1 MQERVWDAFLTK
13 RDKDVFAAAGYGVR
27 AGFGKKPALLIIDV
41 SYGFC
46 GDKPEPILTSIQRW
60 SNSCGEEA
68 WDAIGTIAKL
78 AVAARSIGLPVIYT
92 TAAYRD
98 DRWDI
103 GMGNLKNGRA
113 VEWGGRADIS
123 EDPNAFVREIA
134 PQPQDIIVVKPKPS
148 AFFGTPLT
156 SHLTLLGVD
165 SLIVTGTTTSGCVR
179 ASVVD
184 AFSHNYRVAVAE
196 DGCFDRSQA
205 SHALSL
211 CDMDAK
217 YADVVKSDEVLNY
230 FSTLPQGLFELPNST
245 HAASAP

>member
-1 MQERVWDAFLTK
+1 MQQRVWDAFLTQ
-13 RDKDVFAAAGYGVR
+13 RDRQVFDAAGYGVR
-27 AGFGKKPALLIIDV
+27 AGFGKRPALLIIDV

-46 GDKPEPILTSIQRW
+46 GDRPEPILTSIKRW

-68 WDAIGTIAKL
+68 WQAIGVIARL
-78 AVAARSIGLPVIYT
+78 AGVARERGLPVIYT
-92 TAAYRD
+92 TAAYRE

-103 GMGNLKNGRA
+103 GMGNVKNGRA
-113 VEWGGRADIS
+113 VEWGGREDVG
-123 EDPNAFVREIA
+123 EDPNAFVREVA
-134 PQPQDIIVVKPKPS
+134 PAPQDIVVVKAKPS
-148 AFFGTPLT
+148 AFFGTALA
-156 SHLTLLGVD
+156 SHLTLLGAD

-184 AFSHNYRVAVAE
+184 AFSHNYRVAVVE

-217 YADVVKSDEVLNY
+217 YADVVQGDEVLRH
-230 FSTLPQGLFELPNST
+230 FGTLPHGLFALPGGKAG
-245 HAASAP
+245 AAP

>member
-1 MQERVWDAFLTK
+1 MEERVWDGFLTK

-27 AGFGKKPALLIIDV
+27 AGFGNRPALLIIDV

-46 GDKPEPILTSIQRW
+46 GDRPEPILTSIQRW

-68 WDAIGTIAKL
+68 WTAIAAIAKL
-78 AVAARSIGLPVIYT
+78 KDAARRGGLPVIYT
-92 TAAYRD
+92 TGGYRD

-113 VEWGGRADIS
+113 VEWGGRDDVS
-123 EDPNAFVREIA
+123 EDPNAFVREVA
-134 PQPQDIIVVKPKPS
+134 PEPRDIVVVKPKPS

-184 AFSHNYRVAVAE
+184 AFSHNYRVAVVE

-217 YADVVKSDEVLNY
+217 YADVVKSDEVLAHLA
-230 FSTLPQGLFELPNST
+230 TLPQGLFALPG
-245 HAASAP
+245 AGSAP